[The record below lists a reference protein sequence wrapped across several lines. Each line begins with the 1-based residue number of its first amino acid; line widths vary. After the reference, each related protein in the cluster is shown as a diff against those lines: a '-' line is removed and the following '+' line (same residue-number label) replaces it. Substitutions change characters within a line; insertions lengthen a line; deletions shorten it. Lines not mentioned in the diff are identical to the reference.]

1 MHRIQLN
8 AFFQKEIEVAGDEP
22 MESVNMEN
30 NTNMSSSYAGVLKG
44 KTEDTSGKY
53 LLFKSYFPVFKYKN
67 L

>member
-1 MHRIQLN
+1 
-8 AFFQKEIEVAGDEP
+8 
-22 MESVNMEN
+22 MEN